1 VTAPAAIVDVGSN
14 SVRLLLFGGLDA
26 DGPTGPR
33 VTTVTALR
41 RGAGPDGDLAE
52 DALARLDAC
61 LEDYARRMAAARV
74 RSGMALG
81 TSAVRDAP
89 NRMRVAQLV
98 RRRLGLPLT
107 VLTGAQEAGLAF
119 AGARVAVP
127 GDGPITVLDVGG
139 ASTELV
145 RAAAGTAPAAVSLQL
160 GGVRTTE
167 AHLHSDPPAAA
178 ELAAVRAE
186 ARREVLRALEEIGRA
201 GGAEPLIG
209 VAGTVTTLAAV
220 DAGRYDPR
228 VVHGRVLTRDTVAA
242 LFARLAA
249 LPLERRRRVP
259 GLEPARAPVIVTG
272 AAIVLEVMHAA
283 AAPDLTVS
291 ERDLLDGAA
300 LAADRLAAPVDRGEP
315 PVLLQADLAGPVHD
329 G

>member
-1 VTAPAAIVDVGSN
+1 MTGPVAIVDVGSN
-14 SVRLLLFGGLDA
+14 SVRLFLFAGHDA
-26 DGPTGPR
+26 DGPAGPR
-33 VTTVTALR
+33 RTTITSLR
-41 RGAGPDGDLAE
+41 RGAAADGGIAE
-52 DALARLDAC
+52 DAIARLDAC
-61 LEDYARRMAAARV
+61 LQDYAARMAAAGART
-74 RSGMALG
+74 GMALG

-89 NRMRVAQLV
+89 NRARVAEVV

-127 GDGPITVLDVGG
+127 GEAPVTVLDVGG

-145 RAAAGTAPAAVSLQL
+145 RGGAGPPAAVSLQL

-167 AHLHSDPPAAA
+167 AHLRSDPPAPG
-178 ELAAVRAE
+178 ELAAMRAE
-186 ARREVLRALEEIGRA
+186 ASAAVSGALVAIGWA
-201 GGAEPLIG
+201 GGAETLVG

-220 DAGRYDPR
+220 DLGRYDPR
-228 VVHGRVLTRDTVAA
+228 EVHGRVLATGTVAA

-249 LPLERRRRVP
+249 LPLARRRQVP

-272 AAIVLEVMHAA
+272 AAIVLETMRAA
-283 AAPDLTVS
+283 GVRSLTVS

-300 LAADRLAAPVDRGEP
+300 LVADRLTAPVDRGDAP
-315 PVLLQADLAGPVHD
+315 SVVPADLP
-329 G
+329 